1 MKNSNKK
8 AIKVFIV
15 FFVLMI
21 LATFISN
28 ISSEFTK
35 ATVTVQRMS
44 TKSINHSVEAEGV
57 IISDSNKLIT
67 VPEDLLVEN
76 IYVEKGQ
83 CVESKDVLFSVD
95 SASIEKQINKY
106 EKLLETSQTSA
117 DTTLTR
123 AQDDYDE
130 AVSDGEISVAS
141 AFEKYDNAV
150 KEYEKYE
157 ISENCDYDQL
167 ASLKETVDSTKEVY
181 DSAVKSQEQSLKE
194 ANRDLEDAK
203 NNFEYDNID
212 EYNSKIN
219 ELKAIKDNKY
229 CVCSDTNGTV
239 QEIFINNGESTHSG
253 SAIMLALESGEKSVV
268 IDVDKS
274 MRDYLNEKDV
284 VSVSGYNGENE
295 YCTYDNQKIYKIYN
309 STINDSIGSS
319 EENINSIKVEIKLK
333 DCNLN
338 VSSVVKIKIE
348 NNSDKYEYCVPI
360 NAVMQDNDD
369 YFVYVVSKKN
379 GFSGDEFTAK
389 RVDIDIDDKDSQ
401 YAAIKN
407 GEVLYEE
414 DIICETDKVIEN
426 GTKIKVSNKE

>member
-83 CVESKDVLFSVD
+83 CVVSKDVLFSVD

-167 ASLKETVDSTKEVY
+167 ASLNETVDSTKEVY

-194 ANRDLEDAK
+194 ANRALEDAK

-219 ELKAIKDNKY
+219 ALKAIKDNKY

-239 QEIFINNGESTHSG
+239 QEIFINNGESTPSG